1 MFQEN
6 RGLLDKNRTEGYL
19 IEKGDFMDFR
29 DLSYVLAIA
38 KTQNITKAADSLYV
52 TQPTLTKFLQNLEK
66 EMGQKL
72 FRKLGNRFVLTYA
85 GERYVAKATEIL
97 NLKKELDQEMGDI
110 IKQNAGRLK
119 IAFPT
124 MRGTYMLPCTLPIFH
139 SLYPNMHLDILEA
152 HSSLLEGMLLNG
164 EADLAFFNLPVK
176 SPDIDY
182 EIISHEEVVLVLA
195 ADHPLKDAGI
205 EKEGCKY
212 PWLDLH
218 LLADEPFILQPSGQR
233 TRQTVDQ
240 LFKICH
246 FHPQVRLQTSN
257 ISAAAELAS
266 RGYAACFVT
275 ETHLKH
281 IPFKQQP
288 LFFSVGDPNTTVDF
302 VAAFRKGSYLSYHA
316 QEYIKIVRDFT

>member
-1 MFQEN
+1 
-6 RGLLDKNRTEGYL
+6 
-19 IEKGDFMDFR
+19 
-29 DLSYVLAIA
+29 
-38 KTQNITKAADSLYV
+38 
-52 TQPTLTKFLQNLEK
+52 
-66 EMGQKL
+66 
-72 FRKLGNRFVLTYA
+72 
-85 GERYVAKATEIL
+85 
-97 NLKKELDQEMGDI
+97 MGDI

-205 EKEGCKY
+205 KKEGCKY

-240 LFKICH
+240 LFKTCH

-266 RGYAACFVT
+266 HGYAACFVT

-281 IPFKQQP
+281 IPFKKQP